1 MQTLICGSICVQTL
15 ICGTVGLAECMY
27 IHVYMY
33 NITSKSTILKRGNIG
48 MANMH
53 KKQRRQGR
61 DGLVMM
67 SR

>member
-27 IHVYMY
+27 IYMY
-33 NITSKSTILKRGNIG
+33 TCIVNQTFFDFEKG